1 MEQKAFGK
9 KLRGLNVRQV
19 VCVVS
24 TTLRSF
30 FQNLFFP
37 FLISAMSSASAASP
51 SASAASSSAA
61 AFPSSGSWT
70 LYFHDP
76 EDTNW
81 SPASYK
87 KIGTLKSFSDLWG
100 SLSAIDPE
108 RFRAGMY
115 FLMRD
120 PYLPL
125 WEHRSNIDGGSY
137 CIKVPELQSQETFQ
151 RYAAAAILDLA
162 STDKANTIVGVSI
175 SPKKGFHII
184 KIWNSSAKKFHSPT
198 ADLAVLADGMRLSDV
213 LYRPN
218 TDQRF

>member
-1 MEQKAFGK
+1 MSVGSA
-9 KLRGLNVRQV
+9 
-19 VCVVS
+19 
-24 TTLRSF
+24 TLRSF

-37 FLISAMSSASAASP
+37 FRISAMSSS
-51 SASAASSSAA
+51 SAASSATTPV
-61 AFPSSGSWT
+61 AFPSGSWT

-81 SPASYK
+81 TPASYK
-87 KIGTLKSFSDLWG
+87 KLGTLKSFADLWG
-100 SLSAIDPE
+100 SFSAIDAE

-151 RYAAAAILDLA
+151 RYSAAAILDLA

-184 KIWNSSAKKFHSPT
+184 KIWNSSAKKFHSPLT
-198 ADLAVLADGMRLSDV
+198 DLAVLGDGMRLSDV